1 MNQMAF
7 TSLAIS
13 INDERVHDAL
23 LGHQPDDLSVTE
35 PTEHRRLQARARS
48 LVAACRS
55 LLHIHLARY
64 ATTAVAGG

>member
-7 TSLAIS
+7 TSLAVS

-35 PTEHRRLQARARS
+35 PTEHRRLQAQAQS
-48 LVAACRS
+48 LVVACLS
-55 LLHIHLARY
+55 FLHIHLARY
-64 ATTAVAGG
+64 ATTAAARG